1 MSAKINTVEKTT
13 QVNRFAN
20 IWLVALM
27 IILGLTAMVTAVLVG
42 WPLIAYIS
50 SRLFG

>member
-1 MSAKINTVEKTT
+1 MAIQQQVLQKTQT
-13 QVNRFAN
+13 NRFAN
-20 IWLVALM
+20 VWLFLM
-27 IILGLTAMVTAVLVG
+27 MGILGLTAMVTAVLVA